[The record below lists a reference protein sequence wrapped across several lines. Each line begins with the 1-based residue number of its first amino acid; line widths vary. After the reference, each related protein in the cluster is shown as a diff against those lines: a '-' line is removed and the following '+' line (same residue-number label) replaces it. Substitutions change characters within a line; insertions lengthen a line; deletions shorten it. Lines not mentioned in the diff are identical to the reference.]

1 MVREAQLVK
10 LGKANDSIDTVLV
23 KVTRKMLRLL
33 LTGVLSGAEGS
44 ENFS

>member
-1 MVREAQLVK
+1 MAREVQLVK
-10 LGKANDSIDTVLV
+10 LGKVNDSIDTVLV
-23 KVTRKMLRLL
+23 KATRKMLRWL